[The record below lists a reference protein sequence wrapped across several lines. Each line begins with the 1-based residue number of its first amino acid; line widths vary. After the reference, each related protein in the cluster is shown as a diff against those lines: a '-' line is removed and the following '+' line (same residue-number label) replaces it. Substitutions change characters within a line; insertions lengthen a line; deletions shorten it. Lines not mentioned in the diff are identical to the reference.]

1 MYLRCVYT
9 PTVFENRIV
18 TQYDC
23 TPSTSYFEGYRSA
36 TLRPSAL

>member
-23 TPSTSYFEGYRSA
+23 TPSTNYSEGDRSA
-36 TLRPSAL
+36 TLRAGAL